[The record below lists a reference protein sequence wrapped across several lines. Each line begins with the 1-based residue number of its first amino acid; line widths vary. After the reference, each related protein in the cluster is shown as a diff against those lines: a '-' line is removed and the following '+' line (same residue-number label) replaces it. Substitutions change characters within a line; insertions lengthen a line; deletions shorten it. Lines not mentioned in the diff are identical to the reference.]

1 MENFTEML
9 NFEVEDMPK
18 RETENGITEMELSK
32 MESFPEHKF
41 KLYEGKRFDDMVESI
56 REFGI
61 LMPIILWKKE
71 EHYIILSGHNRV
83 NCGKVAG
90 LIKAPVII
98 KEDLSYDEATLIAIE
113 TNLCQRSFSDLS
125 ESEKAY
131 SLYQHYI
138 ALKSQGK
145 RSDLILE
152 VQNLLNPNKLRDCS
166 TSAEISRSS
175 DKRQKLAEEYQLS
188 RDQLVKYIRVG
199 EYLESNLMQLLDKK
213 VLSLSIA
220 NTLSFIVE
228 RNKQNLIAKIIKEKD
243 YKVDGKKAELLRQY
257 YENRTLTEE
266 RIEQILSGEKTRK
279 PPSSKVQPVKIK
291 ATIVS
296 KYFSKE
302 QSQKEIEEVIDKALA
317 LYFAEEYGQNENI
330 GS

>member
-1 MENFTEML
+1 MEDLSEML
-9 NFEVEDMPK
+9 NFEVADVQKKEY
-18 RETENGITEMELSK
+18 ENTVAELELSK
-32 MESFPEHKF
+32 MEAFPEHKF

-98 KEDLSYDEATLIAIE
+98 KEDLNEEEATLIVME
-113 TNLCQRSFSDLS
+113 TNLRQRSFSDLS

-131 SLYQHYI
+131 SLYEHYT

-145 RSDLILE
+145 RNDLILE
-152 VQNLLNPNKLRDCS
+152 VEKLLNPHESTVCDTFSEIRKRDTSRDKLG
-166 TSAEISRSS
+166 
-175 DKRQKLAEEYQLS
+175 EEYQLS
-188 RDQLVKYIRVG
+188 KDKVSKYVRIG
-199 EYLESNLMQLLDKK
+199 EYMKENLMELFDKK
-213 VLSLSIA
+213 CFSLSTA
-220 NTLSFIVE
+220 YLLSFIVKE
-228 RNKQNLIAKIIKEKD
+228 EQQNLIANVLREKNYKI
-243 YKVDGKKAELLRQY
+243 DGKKAELLRQY
-257 YENRTLTEE
+257 YENGTLTKE

-296 KYFSKE
+296 KYFSRE

-317 LYFAEEYGQNENI
+317 LYFAEEHEENENT

>member
-1 MENFTEML
+1 MEDLSEML
-9 NFEVEDMPK
+9 NFEVEDVQK
-18 RETENGITEMELSK
+18 KEHENTVAELELSK
-32 MESFPEHKF
+32 MEAFPEHKF

-98 KEDLSYDEATLIAIE
+98 KEDLNEEEATLIVME
-113 TNLCQRSFSDLS
+113 TNLRQRSFSDLS

-131 SLYQHYI
+131 SLYEHYT

-145 RSDLILE
+145 RNDLILE
-152 VQNLLNPNKLRDCS
+152 VEKLLNPHESMVCDTFSEIRKRDTSRDKLG
-166 TSAEISRSS
+166 
-175 DKRQKLAEEYQLS
+175 EEYQLS
-188 RDQLVKYIRVG
+188 KDKVSKYVRIG
-199 EYLESNLMQLLDKK
+199 EYMGMSLMEVFDKK
-213 VLSLSIA
+213 CFSLSTA
-220 NTLSFIVE
+220 YLLSFIVKE
-228 RNKQNLIAKIIKEKD
+228 EQQNLIANVLREKNYKI
-243 YKVDGKKAELLRQY
+243 DGKKAELLRQY
-257 YENRTLTEE
+257 YENGTLTKE

-279 PPSSKVQPVKIK
+279 PPSSKVQSVKIK

-296 KYFSKE
+296 KYFSRE

-317 LYFAEEYGQNENI
+317 LYFAEEHEENENT

>member
-1 MENFTEML
+1 MAKPKIHMENFAEIL

-18 RETENGITEMELSK
+18 RETGITEMELSK

-41 KLYEGKRFDDMVESI
+41 KLYEGKRFEDMVESI

-61 LMPIILWKKE
+61 LMPIILWKKDKQ
-71 EHYIILSGHNRV
+71 YIILSGHNRV
-83 NCGKVAG
+83 NCAKEAE
-90 LIKAPVII
+90 LTKAPVII
-98 KEDLSYDEATLIAIE
+98 KEDLSHDEATLITIE

-152 VQNLLNPNKLRDCS
+152 VQNLLKADKSRDCS
-166 TSAEISRSS
+166 TSDGNIRSS
-175 DKRQKLAEEYQLS
+175 NNRIELANEYQLS
-188 RDQLVKYIRVG
+188 EYTLAIYIRIG
-199 EYLESNLMQLLDKK
+199 EYFGEELMELLDEKYF
-213 VLSLSIA
+213 SITTA
-220 NTLSFIVE
+220 RILTFIT
-228 RNKQNLIAKIIKEKD
+228 NKEIQRMITMCIKQYN

-257 YENRTLTEE
+257 YENNTLTEE
-266 RIEQILSGEKTRK
+266 RIEQILSIKTRK
-279 PPSSKVQPVKIK
+279 PSSSKVQPVKIK

-296 KYFSKE
+296 KYFSRE

-317 LYFAEEYGQNENI
+317 LYFAEKQ
-330 GS
+330 

>member
-1 MENFTEML
+1 MEDLSEML
-9 NFEVEDMPK
+9 NFEVEDVQK
-18 RETENGITEMELSK
+18 KEHENTVTELELSK
-32 MESFPEHKF
+32 MEAFPEHKF

-90 LIKAPVII
+90 LIKAPVIM
-98 KEDLSYDEATLIAIE
+98 KEKLSYDEAVLITIE

-125 ESEKAY
+125 GSEKTY
-131 SLYQHYI
+131 SLHQHYT

-145 RSDLILE
+145 RNDLILE
-152 VQNLLNPNKLRDCS
+152 IQNLLNPHESRDFQ

-175 DKRQKLAEEYQLS
+175 NKRQKLAEEYQLS
-188 RDQLVKYIRVG
+188 RDQLAKYIRIG
-199 EYLESNLMQLLDKK
+199 EYLEANLMQLLDEK

-220 NTLSFIVE
+220 NTLSFIIE
-228 RNKQNLIAKIIKEKD
+228 KEKQKIIAENIRKHG
-243 YKVDGKKAELLRQY
+243 YKIDGKKAELLRQY
-257 YENRTLTEE
+257 YENGTLTKE

-296 KYFSKE
+296 KYFSRE

-317 LYFAEEYGQNENI
+317 LYFAEEHEENENI

>member
-1 MENFTEML
+1 MENFAEML

-18 RETENGITEMELSK
+18 RETGITEMELSK

-61 LMPIILWKKE
+61 LMPIILWKKDKQ
-71 EHYIILSGHNRV
+71 YIILSGHNRV
-83 NCGKVAG
+83 NCAKEAG
-90 LIKAPVII
+90 LTKAPVII
-98 KEDLSYDEATLIAIE
+98 KEDLSQDEATLITIE

-152 VQNLLNPNKLRDCS
+152 VQNLLKADKSRDCS

-175 DKRQKLAEEYQLS
+175 DKRQRLAEEYQLS
-188 RDQLVKYIRVG
+188 RDQLVKYIRIG
-199 EYLESNLMQLLDKK
+199 EYLKSDLMQLLDEK
-213 VLSLSIA
+213 VLSLSTA
-220 NTLSFIVE
+220 NALSFIVE
-228 RNKQNLIAKIIKEKD
+228 SDKQRLIAEKIKEYN

-257 YENRTLTEE
+257 YENNTLTEE
-266 RIEQILSGEKTRK
+266 RIEQILSGIKTRK
-279 PPSSKVQPVKIK
+279 PPSSKIQPVKIK

-302 QSQKEIEEVIDKALA
+302 QSQKEIEEVIDRALA
-317 LYFAEEYGQNENI
+317 LYFAEKQ
-330 GS
+330 